1 MVILSRKPIFL
12 HIFYLTPYRT
22 NQIQVTQGLICV
34 IAYIK
39 RLEWWILTKKEN
51 HVPQGE
57 IELTHSLVRSGPEIL
72 PEMIEWEIFSNF
84 FLIFSLPWSYVT
96 FNVDAIIVFAH
107 KKLKKP
113 VQKVAYLW
121 QLGVYF
127 LCSPDCPKQPR
138 TSFPLYEFSQ
148 TISSRIKWKISS
160 KLPTE
165 PLGTL
170 YYVCIDQYKIKVPVF
185 SIQCAFEILKYYVS
199 VLNLKNIG
207 K

>member
-1 MVILSRKPIFL
+1 MMNFNKERKSCSSRGDWTNTLSGQIWSRDPTRDDWMRNIF
-12 HIFYLTPYRT
+12 
-22 NQIQVTQGLICV
+22 Q
-34 IAYIK
+34 
-39 RLEWWILTKKEN
+39 
-51 HVPQGE
+51 
-57 IELTHSLVRSGPEIL
+57 
-72 PEMIEWEIFSNF
+72 F
-84 FLIFSLPWSYVT
+84 FLIFSLPLSYVT
-96 FNVDAIIVFAH
+96 FNVDAIIFFAH

-160 KLPTE
+160 KLSTE

-170 YYVCIDQYKIKVPVF
+170 YYVCIDQYKIKVLVF